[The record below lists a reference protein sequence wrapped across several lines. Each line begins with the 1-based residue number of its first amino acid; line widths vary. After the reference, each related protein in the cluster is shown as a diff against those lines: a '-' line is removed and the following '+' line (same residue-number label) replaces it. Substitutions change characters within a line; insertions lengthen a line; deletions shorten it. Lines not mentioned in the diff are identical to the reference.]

1 MSPDFWQ
8 ARWREG
14 RIGFHEG
21 KPNEHLV
28 AFMDHLGLAS
38 ARVLVPL
45 CGKSVDLAWLAARAK
60 EVVGVELVTT
70 AVETFFAEQNLE
82 AERRAL
88 GELTAFTCANLT
100 IYAGDFFALTPS
112 LAGTFDVCF
121 DRAALVAL
129 PPALRERYVAQ
140 CRALSGPDT
149 RTLLVTFD
157 HDGPTT
163 EPPFSVPPDVVRALY
178 TSEAIT
184 ELAVRDVFDP
194 AGPHAARGATRASE
208 HVFLIERR

>member
-1 MSPDFWQ
+1 MHPDFWH

-21 KPNEHLV
+21 RPNEHL
-28 AFMDHLGLAS
+28 LAHADRLELAE

-45 CGKSVDLAWLAARAK
+45 CGKTVDLAWLAARAK
-60 EVVGVELVTT
+60 EVVGVELVTS
-70 AVETFFAEQNLE
+70 AVETFFAEQELE
-82 AERRAL
+82 AERRSV
-88 GELTAFTCANLT
+88 GELTTFTSSNLT
-100 IYAGDFFALTPS
+100 IHAGDFFALTPDS
-112 LAGTFDVCF
+112 SGTFDVCF

-129 PPALRERYVAQ
+129 PPSLRERYVAH
-140 CRALSGPDT
+140 CRALLGPSG

-163 EPPFSVPPDVVRALY
+163 EPPFSVPPAVVGELY
-178 TSEAIT
+178 ASEEIS
-184 ELAVRDVFDP
+184 ELASRDVFDP
-194 AGPHAARGATRASE
+194 AGPHAARGSTRARE